1 MKLWARNTMLPDGF
15 YADTDSTGFTLDLNG
30 RSLSGYPLNV
40 GGAGRSGK
48 LTVIDSRGNGT
59 LGLAVRDGGD
69 VTAGGTKDTTYSIA
83 VYGGTLKFTGGHITA
98 GMCDLYNGVKL
109 TDLLPE
115 GYAYR
120 RYDGIGTEFSKN
132 SWASPCRR
140 RKQNRLGGC
149 RAVRPCP

>member
-1 MKLWARNTMLPDGF
+1 M
-15 YADTDSTGFTLDLNG
+15 
-30 RSLSGYPLNV
+30 
-40 GGAGRSGK
+40 
-48 LTVIDSRGNGT
+48 
-59 LGLAVRDGGD
+59 
-69 VTAGGTKDTTYSIA
+69 TAGGSKDTTYSIA

-132 SWASPCRR
+132 SWVSRADAE
-140 RKQNRLGGC
+140 NRTGWAAAGSTTL
-149 RAVRPCP
+149 P